1 MSDALPIRA
10 HHRALKERRS
20 NDKNDRDLQDRAEDF
35 LQSKQSMWQQHN
47 LSAQRSSPDPPAPQL
62 LDFRP
67 YTP

>member
-10 HHRALKERRS
+10 HHRALKS
-20 NDKNDRDLQDRAEDF
+20 NDKNDPDLQHRAEDF